1 MGLTSP
7 DNQPILR
14 IARTK
19 EHKPNVS
26 STTAN
31 TTILRNY
38 AVTKGAPEACAA
50 TAVLA
55 LSLGV
60 SDLFNN
66 PSRIATQNTIDN

>member
-1 MGLTSP
+1 ML
-7 DNQPILR
+7 
-14 IARTK
+14 
-19 EHKPNVS
+19 S

-38 AVTKGAPEACAA
+38 AIAA

-66 PSRIATQNTIDN
+66 PSRIATQNTIDNYSYYISAGVVNYAQSSLK

>member
-1 MGLTSP
+1 ML
-7 DNQPILR
+7 
-14 IARTK
+14 
-19 EHKPNVS
+19 S

-38 AVTKGAPEACAA
+38 AIAA

-66 PSRIATQNTIDN
+66 PSRIATQNTIDNYSYYISAGVVSYAQSSLK

>member
-1 MGLTSP
+1 ML
-7 DNQPILR
+7 
-14 IARTK
+14 
-19 EHKPNVS
+19 S
-26 STTAN
+26 STIAN

-38 AVTKGAPEACAA
+38 AIAA

-66 PSRIATQNTIDN
+66 PSRIATQNTIDNYSYYISAGVVSYAQSSLK